1 VQQTDLEEEKARE
14 LSKLQSSLE
23 ELQAKL
29 DETSKML
36 AKEREA
42 ANTIEEACARE
53 TQSYRPK
60 H

>member
-1 VQQTDLEEEKARE
+1 LEEDKARE
-14 LSKLQSSLE
+14 LSKLQSSME
-23 ELQAKL
+23 ALQAKL

-36 AKEREA
+36 SKEREA
-42 ANTIEEACARE
+42 AKTIEEVCVRE